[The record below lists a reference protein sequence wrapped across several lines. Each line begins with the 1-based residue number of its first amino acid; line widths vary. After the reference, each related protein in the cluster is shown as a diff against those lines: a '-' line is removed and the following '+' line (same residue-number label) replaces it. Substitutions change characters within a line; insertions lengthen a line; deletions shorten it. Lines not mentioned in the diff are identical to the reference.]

1 MSKIIIVEDDPM
13 ISEIYQKKFS
23 DSGFEVFLAENGK
36 VALDIVKKEKVGIV
50 LADLIMPNVDGYE
63 LTKKLRSENYDQ
75 NIKIVVMSNLGKEEE
90 YKRVMELG
98 ANGFIA
104 KSEFTPAEMVN
115 EVKKIISA

>member
-36 VALDIVKKEKVGIV
+36 IALDIVKKEKVDIV
-50 LADLIMPNVDGYE
+50 LSDLIMPEIDGFE
-63 LTKKLRSENYDQ
+63 LTKILRSETYDPG
-75 NIKIVVMSNLGKEEE
+75 IKIIMLSNLSQEDSRKKAIEA
-90 YKRVMELG
+90 G

-104 KSEFTPAEMVN
+104 KSDFTPAEMVS

>member
-23 DSGFEVFLAENGK
+23 ASGFEVFLAENGK
-36 VALDIVKKEKVGIV
+36 VALDIVKKEKVDIV
-50 LADLIMPNVDGYE
+50 LSDLIMPEMDGFE
-63 LTKKLRSENYDQ
+63 LTKILRSGTYDP
-75 NIKIVVMSNLGKEEE
+75 NIKIIMLSNLSQEDSRK
-90 YKRVMELG
+90 KVLELG

-115 EVKKIISA
+115 EVKKIINA